1 MSDIFSPALFQR
13 FDIVIN
19 FRQQIP
25 HYLRLM
31 RFDKPVGIFLLLWPM
46 LWAIWIAGQG
56 KPSIKVVFIFICG
69 AVIMRS
75 VGCIVNDFADRHVD
89 KYVQRTKMRPLANGA
104 VNIVEAAMLF
114 SILSLIA
121 LSLVLLLNRLTV
133 ELAMIGILL
142 GIIYPFLKRITHL
155 PQIWLGIVFSWS
167 VPMAF
172 TAVTG
177 HIPIVAW
184 VLFFSTMLWPIAYD
198 TQYAMVDRADDIKVG
213 IKSTAILFGCYDI
226 LVIALLQ
233 SGLLIVL
240 GILGWYL
247 QFNYWF
253 YLGLLIA
260 LGLMSYQQILVCHR
274 NPTDCF
280 TAFRNN
286 NWAGFFIF
294 LGIVLAHTK

>member
-1 MSDIFSPALFQR
+1 MSLPTFFQR
-13 FDIVIN
+13 FDVVIN
-19 FRQQIP
+19 LHQQIP
-25 HYLRLM
+25 YYLQLM
-31 RFDKPVGIFLLLWPM
+31 RFNKPIGIFLLLWPT
-46 LWAIWIAGQG
+46 LWAIWIASQG
-56 KPSIKVVFIFICG
+56 KPSIKMVLIFVCGVV
-69 AVIMRS
+69 VMRA

-89 KYVQRTKMRPLANGA
+89 KYVKRTKMRPLANGA
-104 VNIVEAAMLF
+104 VNIVEAIVLF
-114 SILSLIA
+114 VILSLIA

-133 ELAMIGILL
+133 ELAMIGIVL
-142 GIIYPFLKRITHL
+142 GIIYPFLKRVTHF

-177 HIPIVAW
+177 HIPVIAW
-184 VLFFSTMLWPIAYD
+184 ILFLATMLWPIAYD
-198 TQYAMVDRADDIKVG
+198 TQYAMVDREDDIKVG

-247 QFNYWF
+247 QFNHWF

-260 LGLMSYQQILVCHR
+260 LGFMSYQQILIRHR
-274 NPTDCF
+274 NPINCF
-280 TAFRNN
+280 AAFQNN
-286 NWAGFFIF
+286 NWAGFFVF
-294 LGIVLAHTK
+294 LGIVLAYTK